1 MGSARRVAVK
11 WAGIAAGAAL
21 LVFSNLASAAEAG
34 LDGAALLAYCEH
46 AERDDPKANVYR
58 AGACIG
64 FIQGTLKGWEAA
76 ASVRKARLNYCITP
90 GLKFDGILR
99 AVTTYL
105 RADPSR
111 LHGKAELLVI
121 SAVQQAFPCAPGS
134 KKKR

>member
-1 MGSARRVAVK
+1 MNWAAIVVA
-11 WAGIAAGAAL
+11 APL
-21 LVFSNLASAAEAG
+21 LVSSSLALAAEAG

-46 AERDDPKANVYR
+46 AERDDAKANVYR

-64 FIQGTLKGWEAA
+64 FVQGTLKGWEAA
-76 ASVRKARLNYCITP
+76 ASVRNARPNYCIAP

-111 LHGKAELLVI
+111 LHGKAELQVI
-121 SAVQQAFPCAPGS
+121 SAVQLAFPCAPGGG
-134 KKKR
+134 KP